1 MNIVILSRN
10 PHLYSTDRL
19 VKEAESRGHQVE
31 IIDPLKCD
39 IIIEK
44 EKPTIFYKDRYLDYV
59 DAIIP
64 RIGSS
69 VTFYGCAVVRQF
81 EEMGVFTIATS
92 DAIQRSRD
100 KLRSLQRLSKAG
112 IGMPKTV
119 FTNYSRDVEE
129 VIEHVG
135 GTPVII
141 KLLEGT
147 QGLGVVLAESKNAAE
162 SVLEAFNGL
171 QARVIVQEFIKE
183 AKGADIRALVVDGQV
198 VGAMKRQ
205 GKEGEFRSNLHRGG
219 SANIIKLD
227 ADELKLAMNASKVLK
242 LPVCGV
248 DMLQSNR
255 GPLLM
260 EVNSTPGLEGIE
272 TATNKNIAKAIIT
285 FIERNRGR

>member
-10 PHLYSTDRL
+10 ENLYSTKRL
-19 VKEAESRGHQVE
+19 REEAENRGHDIE

-44 EKPTIFYKDRYLDYV
+44 EKPTIYYNDRYLDYV

-64 RIGSS
+64 RIGAS
-69 VTFYGCAVVRQF
+69 VTFFGCAVVRQF
-81 EEMGVFTIATS
+81 EMMNVFTIATS
-92 DAIQRSRD
+92 DAIIRSRD
-100 KLRSLQRLSKAG
+100 KLRSFQRLSKAG

-119 FTNYSRDVEE
+119 FTNYSRDVEK
-129 VIEHVG
+129 VISHVG

-147 QGLGVVLAESKNAAE
+147 QGLGVVLAETKNAAE

-171 QARVIVQEFIKE
+171 QARALVQEYIEE
-183 AKGADIRALVVDGQV
+183 ANGADIRALVVDGHV

-219 SANIIKLD
+219 SAEIVKLNEAEIKV
-227 ADELKLAMNASKVLK
+227 AMKASRALN

-248 DMLQSNR
+248 DMLQSSR
-255 GPLLM
+255 GP
-260 EVNSTPGLEGIE
+260 
-272 TATNKNIAKAIIT
+272 
-285 FIERNRGR
+285 